1 VSEWGVEYVV
11 LTSVDRDDIA
21 DGGASHIAATI
32 RSLKAKTNDKL
43 LVEALVPDFG
53 GNLDSVR
60 TVAESGLDVYAHNVE
75 TVPRLQGFVRDR
87 RANWSQSVATLR
99 AASDAGM
106 RITKTSIMLGCGETR
121 EEVLEA
127 MQLLRE
133 AGVGVL
139 TLGQYMRPTKRHMP
153 VAEYVT
159 PQAFEAYQ
167 RAGEAMGFLYV
178 ASGPLVRS
186 SYRAGEYYLKNI
198 LQERAKVTAS
208 G

>member
-1 VSEWGVEYVV
+1 
-11 LTSVDRDDIA
+11 
-21 DGGASHIAATI
+21 
-32 RSLKAKTNDKL
+32 
-43 LVEALVPDFG
+43 
-53 GNLDSVR
+53 
-60 TVAESGLDVYAHNVE
+60 
-75 TVPRLQGFVRDR
+75 
-87 RANWSQSVATLR
+87 
-99 AASDAGM
+99 M
-106 RITKTSIMLGCGETR
+106 RITKTSIMLGCGESR

-133 AGVGVL
+133 AGVGVV

-198 LQERAKVTAS
+198 LHKGREPLMAS